1 MTRKKILLSILML
14 LSASAFLQA
23 GTEIIA
29 HRGASGL
36 APENTMASFIKA
48 VEIGTDW
55 FELDVWLSKDDSL
68 MLMHDEAVS
77 RTTGA
82 GGTIPTMTYEQLRTL
97 DAGSWFSP
105 LFAGEK
111 IPTLA
116 EALDLALR
124 ASYRVGVVIEIKSNA
139 PTVVEK
145 VVAAV
150 QQRGL
155 QDRVIISSFNYSH
168 ISKSKQIDPSIP
180 VQLFGSITL
189 TQIRQVDG
197 IGGEWVG
204 TNGAI
209 TTALLDSA
217 HARGMKM
224 NKWTINSAAEM
235 TNLIKQGVDAITT
248 NFPDIARAL
257 LDTTPPADVVLL
269 PPVVDETRIGL
280 SWLPAE
286 DPESTSLVYEIYRDT
301 QAHPE
306 SLLATVTDTTAY
318 VDDTRRESQQYF
330 YRVRAKNVAGLYSL
344 AWSNEVQ
351 ATTAPDLRPPQIAAV
366 RAYGRPDHLVI
377 SFTERIEK
385 ESAEIPANYSLSPGV
400 TINSARLALD
410 SLSVIL
416 TTSPLAEMGA
426 YTLSVTGVKDQAL
439 HPNPIVEPENNYFIY
454 SPYLPG
460 LAAAW
465 DFDEEEGT
473 TLPDRSGN
481 ANHGTL
487 QNGISWSGGH
497 TGNGL
502 CFDGVDDYVLV
513 PASSS
518 LDINTQGITLSLWTW
533 MAYAPNDLPG
543 AFGPLYDSES
553 DTYVLYE
560 DKGIHELR
568 FKVTTTVSAER
579 PGIRGSEL
587 SAGEWVHLAGVYD
600 GARAMIYV
608 NGELKDSHPL
618 TGTVKPGQI
627 ATIGKTGGAYFK
639 GKIDDIQIYNRGLN
653 PDEILFICG
662 RGTLINS
669 APAPAPQP
677 QSFSLS
683 QNYPNPFN
691 PTTTL
696 TYALERREQVE
707 LAVYDLLGRKVAEL
721 LHETQGPG
729 EYRIKWDGT
738 DENGQPVS
746 SGQYSCRMSIGQQVL
761 VRSMTLLR

>member
-1 MTRKKILLSILML
+1 MRRKTILLALLML
-14 LSASAFLQA
+14 LSSSALLRA

-36 APENTMASFIKA
+36 APENTLASFARA
-48 VEIGTDW
+48 VEIGADW

-68 MLMHDEAVS
+68 MLMHDESVS

-82 GGTIPTMTYEQLRTL
+82 GGTIPTMTYEQLRSL

-139 PTVVEK
+139 PTVVDK

-150 QQRGL
+150 QQRGM
-155 QDRVIISSFNYSH
+155 QRRVIISSFNSSH
-168 ISKSKQIDPSIP
+168 ISKSKQLDPSIP

-189 TQIRQVDG
+189 AQIRQVDG

-204 TNGAI
+204 TSGAI
-209 TTALLDSA
+209 TAALLDSV

-224 NKWTINSAAEM
+224 NKWTINSASEM
-235 TNLIKQGVDAITT
+235 LTLIKQGVDAITT

-257 LDTTPPADVVLL
+257 LDSTPPGEVVLL

-280 SWLPAE
+280 SWLPAP
-286 DPESTSLVYEIYRDT
+286 DPESTSITYEIYRGI
-301 QAHPE
+301 QANPE
-306 SLLATVTDTTAY
+306 TLLATVIDTTAY
-318 VDDTRRESQQYF
+318 IDDTRRESQQYF
-330 YRVRAKNVAGLYSL
+330 YRIRAKNVAGLYSP

-351 ATTAPDLRPPQIAAV
+351 ATTAPDLRPPQVTAV

-377 SFTERIEK
+377 SFNERVDG
-385 ESAEIPANYSLSPGV
+385 ESARAAANYQIGPGV
-400 TINSARLALD
+400 TVHSARLALD
-410 SLSVIL
+410 SLSVML
-416 TTSPLAEMGA
+416 TITPLADKSN
-426 YTLSVTGVKDQAL
+426 YTLTITGVKDQAI
-439 HPNPIVEPENNYFIY
+439 HPNPIIEPLPVPFTYM
-454 SPYLPG
+454 PYRPG
-460 LAAAW
+460 LVAAW
-465 DFDEEEGT
+465 DFDQEDGNN
-473 TLPDRSGN
+473 LPDHSGN
-481 ANHGTL
+481 ANHGAL
-487 QNGISWSGGH
+487 QNGIAWSGGR

-502 CFDGVDDYVLV
+502 LFDGVDDYILV

-543 AFGPLYDSES
+543 AYGPLYDSES

-587 SAGEWVHLAGVYD
+587 SAGEWVHLVGLYD
-600 GARAMIYV
+600 GANAMIYL
-608 NGELKDSHPL
+608 NGELKDTHPL
-618 TGTVKPGQI
+618 TGTVKAGQI
-627 ATIGKTGGAYFK
+627 ATIGKTGGAYFR
-639 GKIDDIQIYNRGLN
+639 GRIDDIQIYNRALSAE
-653 PDEILFICG
+653 EILFLYDG
-662 RGTLINS
+662 REITSS
-669 APAPAPQP
+669 AGRDPHQP
-677 QSFSLS
+677 EEFGLS

-691 PTTTL
+691 PSTTL
-696 TYALERREQVE
+696 NYRLSRRELVD
-707 LAVYDLLGRKVAEL
+707 LAVYDLLGRRIADLVHEL
-721 LHETQGPG
+721 QGPG
-729 EYRIKWDGT
+729 QYRATWDGL
-738 DENGQPVS
+738 DQNGLPAG
-746 SGQYSCRMSIGQQVL
+746 SGLYFCKLKSGGSTITRA
-761 VRSMTLLR
+761 MTLIK